1 MSEKNAN
8 HTHPPYRKYETTAAY
23 NLPDSK
29 PESRQGQMVCV
40 DGGHLKR
47 CEENLNA
54 PVPVRRYFG
63 TFRFSTSFQPPAVHA
78 YHLPLEAFVRR
89 PP

>member
-47 CEENLNA
+47 CEENLN
-54 PVPVRRYFG
+54 VPKCRRTG
-63 TFRFSTSFQPPAVHA
+63 QTQGIKPEV
-78 YHLPLEAFVRR
+78 
-89 PP
+89 